1 MEDILWLFMLRR
13 ELIGLLAQSPNGML
27 LVEQVLRFFTA
38 PTYAN
43 TNIQS
48 SLQAILSVSLVVF
61 CLSFISFAF
70 LCLVDFDEDFFAF
83 VLNLMRSFFWCG
95 QFL

>member
-1 MEDILWLFMLRR
+1 MPTTSNGGHLVAFMLRR

-61 CLSFISFAF
+61 CLSFISFCF
-70 LCLVDFDEDFFAF
+70 LVFGGF
-83 VLNLMRSFFWCG
+83 R
-95 QFL
+95 